1 MPGQVGVTPSQW
13 GAVLPGLPT
22 HNLNKHIGI
31 VVRPEAS
38 EQITQGSSHTRNVF
52 FPPAKI
58 PLGMGQKLTQSR
70 KEEGRRRTPLSASR
84 RPAKHSDRG
93 KVVGGGE
100 EEEEKGK
107 DHFHKHLRSLSSA
120 LSPCGGRSKGIIP
133 SVFATTPQSILPI

>member
-38 EQITQGSSHTRNVF
+38 EQITQGSS
-52 FPPAKI
+52 PAKI

-70 KEEGRRRTPLSASR
+70 KEEGRRQTPLSASR
-84 RPAKHSDRG
+84 RPAKHSDRL
-93 KVVGGGE
+93 VGGGE

-107 DHFHKHLRSLSSA
+107 DQFHKHLRSLSSA

-133 SVFATTPQSILPI
+133 SVFATTPQSILPV

>member
-1 MPGQVGVTPSQW
+1 MTPSQW

-22 HNLNKHIGI
+22 HNLNKHIGT

-38 EQITQGSSHTRNVF
+38 EQITQGSS
-52 FPPAKI
+52 PAKI

-100 EEEEKGK
+100 EEEKGK

-120 LSPCGGRSKGIIP
+120 PSPCGGRSKGIIP